1 MIRLAASIILA
12 AALAAAP
19 ASGQTLR
26 PAVTATSGVLHL
38 GDLFA
43 DAGDH
48 ADDIVAPAPAAG
60 MRITYGSDWLADVA
74 REHGLAWTPSSPFDQ
89 VTIERASRDIGSD
102 TIAQQVM
109 TEIAAREPVEDADF
123 ELDNPGLHLVVP
135 ADAPTTI
142 AIDGLAIDR
151 RTGRVSA
158 MVSAPAG
165 DPAAMRQRITGR
177 LVLHI
182 DVPVL
187 NRPIAAG
194 ETIAADDLGTLKVRR
209 DRLSADVAYD
219 PQQIIGKTPRRPLD
233 TGTPLRLG
241 DLERP
246 LLVHKGELVTILL
259 TTANLQLTAQGKALE
274 DGAMNALVHVANS
287 KSNLVVDASVVAAG
301 TVGVTMPGGA
311 PQRTAQR

>member
-12 AALAAAP
+12 AALAGAP

-26 PAVTATSGVLHL
+26 PAVTATSSVLHL

-43 DAGDH
+43 NSGDH
-48 ADDIVAPAPAAG
+48 ASDPVAPAPPAG

-74 REHGLAWTPSSPFDQ
+74 REHGLAWTPGSPFDR

-102 TIAQQVM
+102 TLAQQM
-109 TEIAAREPVEDADF
+109 MNEIATREPVTDADL

-135 ADAPTTI
+135 AEAPNSI

-158 MVSAPAG
+158 IVSAPAG
-165 DPAAMRQRITGR
+165 DPAATRQRITGR
-177 LVLHI
+177 LVFHV

-194 ETIAADDLGTLKVRR
+194 ATISADDLGTLKVRR
-209 DRLSADVAYD
+209 DRLSADVASD
-219 PQQIIGKTPRRPLD
+219 PQQIIGKTPRRPLE

-274 DGAMNALVHVANS
+274 DGPMNALVHVANT
-287 KSNLVVDASVVAAG
+287 KSDLVVDATVLAAG
-301 TVGVTMPGGA
+301 TVGVTMPGGS